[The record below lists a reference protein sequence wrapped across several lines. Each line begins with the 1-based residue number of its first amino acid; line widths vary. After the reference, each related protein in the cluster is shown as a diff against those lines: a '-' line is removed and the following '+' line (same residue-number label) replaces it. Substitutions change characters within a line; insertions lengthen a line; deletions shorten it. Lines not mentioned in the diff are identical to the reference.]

1 MGLSQKSLTGIKK
14 LFLFRVS
21 MDPLKDWK
29 VKLKRVHFIKVQYGR
44 ITVCLHFEF
53 IEVYDYLLTVS
64 D

>member
-1 MGLSQKSLTGIKK
+1 M
-14 LFLFRVS
+14 FLFRVS

-29 VKLKRVHFIKVQYGR
+29 VKLERAHFVKVQSGR